1 MKTARRRARE
11 FAVQGVYQ
19 WQLNAHT
26 ASTIEKNLR
35 ENEFFAKA
43 DEALFRTL
51 LFGVLQDIAS
61 LDEQLQRHYER
72 APEEVSPVERAIL
85 RVAALELTQHPETP
99 YPVIINEA
107 IEIAKT
113 FGGADGHKFVN
124 GVLDKLAADVRA
136 DEVEAQKR
144 QRRNSRAG

>member
-19 WQLNAHT
+19 WQLNAHS

-51 LFGVLQDIAS
+51 LFGVLQDVPA
-61 LDEQLQRHYER
+61 LDAQLNRHYER
-72 APEEVSPVERAIL
+72 EAEEVSPVERAIL
-85 RVAALELTQHPETP
+85 RVAALELTQHPDTP

-113 FGGADGHKFVN
+113 FGGTDGHKFVN
-124 GVLDKLAADVRA
+124 GVLDKLAVEVRG
-136 DEVEAQKR
+136 DEVDAQKR
-144 QRRNSRAG
+144 QRRISREG

>member
-11 FAVQGVYQ
+11 FAVQGVYE
-19 WQLNAHT
+19 WLLNAHT

>member
-1 MKTARRRARE
+1 MA
-11 FAVQGVYQ
+11 
-19 WQLNAHT
+19 
-26 ASTIEKNLR
+26 IERPHRQHHQKNLR

>member
-1 MKTARRRARE
+1 M
-11 FAVQGVYQ
+11 QGVYQ

>member
-1 MKTARRRARE
+1 
-11 FAVQGVYQ
+11 
-19 WQLNAHT
+19 
-26 ASTIEKNLR
+26 
-35 ENEFFAKA
+35 
-43 DEALFRTL
+43 
-51 LFGVLQDIAS
+51 
-61 LDEQLQRHYER
+61 
-72 APEEVSPVERAIL
+72 
-85 RVAALELTQHPETP
+85 VAALELTQHPETP

>member
-19 WQLNAHT
+19 WQLNALT
-26 ASTIEKNLR
+26 ATNIENNLR
-35 ENEFFAKA
+35 ENEHFAKA
-43 DEALFRTL
+43 DESLLRGL
-51 LFGVLQDIAS
+51 LFGVIHNADI
-61 LDEQLQRHYER
+61 LDKLLVNYYDRD
-72 APEEVSPVERAIL
+72 AKEVSPVERAIL
-85 RVAALELTQHPETP
+85 RVAALELTQHADTP

-113 FGGADGHKFVN
+113 FGGTDGHRFVN

-136 DEVEAQKR
+136 PEVEAQKNR
-144 QRRNSRAG
+144 PPRPPR

>member
-1 MKTARRRARE
+1 
-11 FAVQGVYQ
+11 
-19 WQLNAHT
+19 
-26 ASTIEKNLR
+26 
-35 ENEFFAKA
+35 
-43 DEALFRTL
+43 
-51 LFGVLQDIAS
+51 
-61 LDEQLQRHYER
+61 
-72 APEEVSPVERAIL
+72 
-85 RVAALELTQHPETP
+85 
-99 YPVIINEA
+99 VIINEA